1 MMERR
6 RTAIYVIIG
15 FSLLAGLI
23 TGRGFFYTVAYA
35 FAGLLVFSLAWAWTG
50 VSALG
55 LRRQTRARRAQVGS
69 TLDENFTVQN
79 RSVIPKLW
87 LEIYDKSTLPNHH
100 ASHVVTN
107 LGPRATATW
116 QVGTLCTRRGA
127 YTLGPLQLATGD
139 PFGLFQ
145 VERQVDATSPLIV
158 YPQTVEIPEFALP
171 LGVLSGGDALR
182 RRTHYITTN
191 AAGIRDYAPGDSF
204 SRIHWPSSARKDRLL
219 VKEFELDPLADV
231 WIMLDAERTVHTGD
245 YEAVISGE
253 LLPGRDGKSF
263 AIPPTTEEYAVT
275 LAASISRYFL
285 QRDRAV
291 GFVTH
296 ARRRETL
303 PADRGPRQ
311 LTKILETLAI
321 LEARGAVTLGQLMAA
336 YGSQLPRG
344 TTVILI
350 TPSTRDDWVL
360 AAHGYLQRGLRVVAV
375 IVEGQSFGGR
385 PGAERAA
392 LQLNTLGVPTYM
404 VRRGDDIQAALSQ
417 VRVN

>member
-1 MMERR
+1 MERR

-35 FAGLLVFSLAWAWTG
+35 FAGLLIFSLVWAWVGTT
-50 VSALG
+50 ALG
-55 LRRQTRARRAQVGS
+55 LRRQTRARRAQVGG
-69 TLDENFTVQN
+69 TLEEQFTVQN

-87 LEIYDKSTLPNHH
+87 VEFYDHSTLPDHR

-107 LGPRATATW
+107 LGPHAVRTW
-116 QVGTLCTRRGA
+116 QVRTLCTRRGA
-127 YTLGPLQLATGD
+127 YTLGPIQVATGD

-145 VERQVDATSPLIV
+145 VERSIEATSPLIV
-158 YPQTVEIPEFALP
+158 YPQMVELPTFALP
-171 LGVLSGGDALR
+171 VGVLSGGDALR

-231 WIMLDAERTVHTGD
+231 WVMLDAERTVHTGD
-245 YEAVISGE
+245 YDAVLSGE
-253 LLPGRDGKSF
+253 LLPSPDGKSF

-275 LAASISRYFL
+275 LAASISRFFL

-291 GFVTH
+291 GLV
-296 ARRRETL
+296 AQGRQREAL

-321 LEARGAVTLGQLMAA
+321 LEARGPMPFGQLMAA
-336 YGSQLPRG
+336 YASQLPRG

-385 PGAERAA
+385 PGAEYAA
-392 LQLNTLGVPTYM
+392 LQLNTLGVPTYL
-404 VRRGDDIQAALSQ
+404 VRRGDDIQAVLSQ
-417 VRVN
+417 VRVS